1 MLERVCNCEA
11 SEERKGKVEKQLS
24 ALNSAVAAL
33 VALTTEPNQH
43 ARNERCQRQDVG
55 ESQSHSVRGG
65 KRLKRR
71 KPCSRQQTIRQ
82 IKRIRMTE
90 CATVQPNQLFSY
102 YPCGM
107 PDSTNERWMELC
119 SQAAQEQDAKKLL
132 ALTQEINR
140 PLSIST

>member
-1 MLERVCNCEA
+1 VG
-11 SEERKGKVEKQLS
+11 KGE
-24 ALNSAVAAL
+24 VAAEEGR
-33 VALTTEPNQH
+33 VPA
-43 ARNERCQRQDVG
+43 
-55 ESQSHSVRGG
+55 
-65 KRLKRR
+65 
-71 KPCSRQQTIRQ
+71 QQAIRQ

-140 PLSIST
+140 PLEEKQDRIQRTRLGD